1 MIQDLAQESTCF
13 SISKQDGKDGLLW
26 FIPVLSL
33 TEILFYYV
41 TKICNRGGEIAVL
54 FTLAIIGRLAYIYSL
69 PNPYNL
75 WFVLTAV
82 MFYGFGSL
90 SKNVVINLSKQNL
103 FKVMA
108 ASCLFLTASFIYLM
122 SPDLPEFAVNNMASI
137 WFIQQHSAEHCS
149 CVHSPW
155 Y

>member
-1 MIQDLAQESTCF
+1 
-13 SISKQDGKDGLLW
+13 
-26 FIPVLSL
+26 
-33 TEILFYYV
+33 
-41 TKICNRGGEIAVL
+41 
-54 FTLAIIGRLAYIYSL
+54 
-69 PNPYNL
+69 
-75 WFVLTAV
+75 

-137 WFIQQHSAEHCS
+137 WIYPAAFCGALFMCTFAMVLERITNNIVIAVKSFIIYIGKNSYIVLAFHQSTTWQN
-149 CVHSPW
+149 W
-155 Y
+155 YIPERRFATNCNVADIGSTHIYDS